1 MAFDYNRERNEAI
14 AAGRNARRSLEKALD
29 ALDSAKGWG
38 IYDMLGGGFIS
49 TMIKHSK
56 MDSASDYIEEA
67 KANLKVFARELG
79 DIEEY
84 TNIDLS
90 TGDFWGFADW
100 FFDGLFSDWMMQDRI
115 NEARSQVKQAINK
128 VDSILNRI
136 Q

>member
-1 MAFDYNRERNEAI
+1 MSFDYDRERNEAI
-14 AAGRNARRSLEKALD
+14 IAGKNARRSLEKALE

-38 IYDMLGGGFIS
+38 IYDMLGGGLIS

-100 FFDGLFSDWMMQDRI
+100 FFDGLLSDWMMQDRI

-128 VDSILNRI
+128 VNSILNRI
-136 Q
+136 